1 MNILGIDPGSRKMG
15 YAAIK
20 VINNKAIYLG
30 SGVIRFKNLDNFFE
44 RIGEI
49 YSSVSKIMGELD
61 FSEVALES
69 LINVKNVNSLSKL
82 AQARGAMVAAAMQYG
97 DVKVFEYSPNLIK
110 SSVSGF
116 GHADKLSIQRSL
128 ELVFNQKFNFKTDDE
143 SDALAIAYG
152 HWCLRGRGKERRGSG
167 LQNSIDLGKF
177 KGLK

>member
-20 VINNKAIYLG
+20 IGRQNIEYLG
-30 SGVIRFKNLDNFFE
+30 SGVVRFKQLDNFFD
-44 RIGEI
+44 RISEI
-49 YSSVSKIMGELD
+49 YDSTSKIMNELS
-61 FSEVALES
+61 FNEVAFES
-69 LINVKNVNSLSKL
+69 LINVKNVNSLAKL
-82 AQARGAMVAAAMQYG
+82 AQARGAMIAA
-97 DVKVFEYSPNLIK
+97 VKKFPEVSVHEYSPNLIK

-128 ELVFNQKFNFKTDDE
+128 ELAFNRKFNFKTDDE

-152 HWCLRGRGKERRGSG
+152 HLCLRGKTQEKKGKG
-167 LQNSIDLGKF
+167 LQSSINLERF